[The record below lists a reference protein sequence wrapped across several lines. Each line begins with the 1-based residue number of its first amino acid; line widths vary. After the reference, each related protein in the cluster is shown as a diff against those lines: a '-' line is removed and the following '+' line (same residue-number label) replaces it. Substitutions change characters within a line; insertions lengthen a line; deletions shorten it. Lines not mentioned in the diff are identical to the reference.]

1 MSVSIPYVLLLSAVC
16 VVSASASY
24 ASTPWQLS
32 QNSVKGQLQSELHCV
47 AAPSVGEFQN
57 CTLKLKSAQ
66 ALPRDLRIAIE
77 GGMPAHGH
85 GLPTAPKV
93 VATDTAGE
101 YRIEGLK
108 YSMTG
113 EWLLGFMLQSQSL
126 NDKIVYKF
134 SI

>member
-1 MSVSIPYVLLLSAVC
+1 MSVSIPYVLLSAVLGLSTS
-16 VVSASASY
+16 VSY

-32 QNSVKGQLQSELHCV
+32 QTSVKGQLQSELQCV
-47 AAPSVGEFQN
+47 TAPAVGEFQN
-57 CTLKLKSAQ
+57 CTLKLNSTQ
-66 ALPRDLRIAIE
+66 TLPSDLTIAMD

-93 VATDTAGE
+93 VATDKVGE

-113 EWLLGFMLQSQSL
+113 EWLLGFMLQS
-126 NDKIVYKF
+126 K
-134 SI
+134 

>member
-1 MSVSIPYVLLLSAVC
+1 MSVSIPYVLLSAVLGLSTS
-16 VVSASASY
+16 VSY

-32 QNSVKGQLQSELHCV
+32 QTSVKGQLQSELQCV
-47 AAPSVGEFQN
+47 TAPAVGDFQN
-57 CTLKLKSAQ
+57 CTLKLNSTQ
-66 ALPRDLRIAIE
+66 TLPSDLTIAMD

-93 VATDTAGE
+93 LATDKVGE

-113 EWLLGFMLQSQSL
+113 EWLLGFMLQSKSM

-134 SI
+134 SF

>member
-1 MSVSIPYVLLLSAVC
+1 MSVSIPYVLLSAVLGLSTS
-16 VVSASASY
+16 VSY

-32 QNSVKGQLQSELHCV
+32 QTSVKGQLQSELQCV
-47 AAPSVGEFQN
+47 TAPAVGDFQN
-57 CTLKLKSAQ
+57 CTLKLNRTQ
-66 ALPRDLRIAIE
+66 TLPSDFTIAMD

-93 VATDTAGE
+93 VATDKVGE

-113 EWLLGFMLQSQSL
+113 EWLLGFMLQSKSM

-134 SI
+134 SF

>member
-1 MSVSIPYVLLLSAVC
+1 MSVSIPYVLLSAVLGL
-16 VVSASASY
+16 STSISY

-32 QNSVKGQLQSELHCV
+32 QTSVKGQLQSELQCV
-47 AAPSVGEFQN
+47 TAPAVGEFQN
-57 CTLKLKSAQ
+57 CTLKLNSTQ
-66 ALPRDLRIAIE
+66 TLPSDLTIAMD

-93 VATDTAGE
+93 VATDKVGE

-113 EWLLGFMLQSQSL
+113 EWLLGFMLQSKSM
-126 NDKIVYKF
+126 NDKIVYTF
-134 SI
+134 SF

>member
-1 MSVSIPYVLLLSAVC
+1 MSVSIPYVLLSAVLGLSTS
-16 VVSASASY
+16 VSY

-32 QNSVKGQLQSELHCV
+32 QTSVKGQLQSELQCV
-47 AAPSVGEFQN
+47 TAPAVGDFQN
-57 CTLKLKSAQ
+57 CTLKLNSTQ
-66 ALPRDLRIAIE
+66 TLPSDLTIAMD

-93 VATDTAGE
+93 VATDKVGE

-113 EWLLGFMLQSQSL
+113 EWLLGFMLQSKL
-126 NDKIVYKF
+126 MNDKIVYKF
-134 SI
+134 SF

>member
-1 MSVSIPYVLLLSAVC
+1 MSVSIPYVLLSAVLGLSTS
-16 VVSASASY
+16 VSY

-32 QNSVKGQLQSELHCV
+32 QTSVKGQLQSELQCV
-47 AAPSVGEFQN
+47 TAPAVGDFQN
-57 CTLKLKSAQ
+57 CTLKLNSTQ
-66 ALPRDLRIAIE
+66 TLPSDLTIAMD

-93 VATDTAGE
+93 VATDKVGE

-113 EWLLGFMLQSQSL
+113 EWLLGFILQSKSM

-134 SI
+134 SF

>member
-1 MSVSIPYVLLLSAVC
+1 MSVSIPYVFSAVLML
-16 VVSASASY
+16 STSIGY
-24 ASTPWQLS
+24 ANTSWQLNQAS
-32 QNSVKGQLQSELHCV
+32 IKGQVQSELQCT
-47 AAPSVGEFQN
+47 AAPSVGDFQN
-57 CTLKLKSAQ
+57 CTLKLQSTQ
-66 ALPRDLRIAIE
+66 ALPSDLAIGVD

-93 VATDTAGE
+93 VATDKAGE

-113 EWLLGFMLQSQSL
+113 EWLLGFMLQSKTL

-134 SI
+134 SF

>member
-1 MSVSIPYVLLLSAVC
+1 MSVSIPYVLLSAVLGLSTS
-16 VVSASASY
+16 VSY

-32 QNSVKGQLQSELHCV
+32 QTSVKGQLQSELQCV
-47 AAPSVGEFQN
+47 TAPAVGDFQN
-57 CTLKLKSAQ
+57 CTLNLNSTQ
-66 ALPRDLRIAIE
+66 TLPSDLTIAMD

-93 VATDTAGE
+93 VATDKVGE

-113 EWLLGFMLQSQSL
+113 EWLLGFMLQSKSM

-134 SI
+134 SF

>member
-1 MSVSIPYVLLLSAVC
+1 MSVSIPYVLLSAVLGL
-16 VVSASASY
+16 STSISY

-32 QNSVKGQLQSELHCV
+32 QTSVKGQLQSELQCV
-47 AAPSVGEFQN
+47 TAPAVGEFQN
-57 CTLKLKSAQ
+57 CTLKLNSTQ
-66 ALPRDLRIAIE
+66 TLPSDLTIAMD

-93 VATDTAGE
+93 VATDKVGE

-113 EWLLGFMLQSQSL
+113 EWLLGFMLQSKSM

-134 SI
+134 SF